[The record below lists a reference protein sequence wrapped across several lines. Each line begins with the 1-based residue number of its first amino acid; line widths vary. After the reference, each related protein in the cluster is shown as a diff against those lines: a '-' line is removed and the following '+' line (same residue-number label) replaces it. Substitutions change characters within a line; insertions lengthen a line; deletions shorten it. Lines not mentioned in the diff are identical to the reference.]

1 MTYMGEAALEGQF
14 ILKAYYFN
22 LGQLQEDNSM

>member
-1 MTYMGEAALEGQF
+1 MTYRGEAALEGQV

-22 LGQLQEDNSM
+22 LGQLEEDKSI